1 MMSIKFS
8 LRSARPFRGFTL
20 IELLVVIAII
30 AILAAMLLPA
40 LSKAK
45 ARAIRISCL
54 SNTKQMAIGSQMF
67 ADDDEKGAL
76 SSAVNYSD
84 DDMNGL
90 CPMYVKGEK
99 VFVCP
104 ATLNH
109 VGLTNPVTISATLV
123 SPYSSVNESGIPYY
137 IDRIHGNPTYYYD
150 LLNNALG
157 RTATVGHSYEFT
169 AYFNGT
175 GTGGGTGTKIRK
187 TQRSINGYVYQL
199 NTGDPK
205 NNFIGQTAGPSD
217 AWLIYDADDIGG
229 ADRPNEDYPDVGDNH
244 GKDGANVT
252 FCDGHA
258 EWVPQKQYLKSWYR
272 GTDEFHKAI
281 TP

>member
-1 MMSIKFS
+1 MTLTKYSPH
-8 LRSARPFRGFTL
+8 RSSGSRAGFTL

-45 ARAIRISCL
+45 SRALRISCL
-54 SNTKQMAIGSQMF
+54 SNTKQMAVGSQIF
-67 ADDDEKGAL
+67 ADDDEKGAM

-90 CPMYVKGEK
+90 FPQYVKGEK

-104 ATLNH
+104 ATVNS
-109 VGLTNPVTISATLV
+109 VNASTPIAIPANMV
-123 SPYSSVNESGIPYY
+123 SPYSPNNESGVPLYT
-137 IDRIHGNPTYYYD
+137 DRIHGSQTYVSD
-150 LLNNALG
+150 LVDNADG
-157 RTATVGHSYEFT
+157 KMGKVRHSYEFT
-169 AYFNGT
+169 AYLNGVS
-175 GTGGGTGTKIRK
+175 TGGGAGTKIRK
-187 TQRSINGYVYQL
+187 TQRVLNGYTYQL

-205 NNFIGQTAGPSD
+205 NNFIGQRAAISD
-217 AWLIYDADDIGG
+217 IWLIYDADDAAGG
-229 ADRPNEDYPDVGDNH
+229 DRLNEDYPDAGDNH
-244 GKDGANVT
+244 GKDGGNVT

-258 EWVPQKQYLKSWYR
+258 EWVTQKQYLKSWYR

-281 TP
+281 Q